1 VGEEGKVIVGII
13 NQEHETVSYRV
24 EVRINGMKSSEVGP
38 IVLEH
43 EEEWELEV
51 SFVPLVSGNNQKVE
65 FLLYKQ
71 GQTEACQSLH
81 LWVDVK
87 D

>member
-1 VGEEGKVIVGII
+1 MIVGII

-24 EVRINGMKSSEVGP
+24 EVRINGMKSNEVGP

-43 EEEWELEV
+43 EERELEV
-51 SFVPLVSGNNQKVE
+51 SFVPKVSGNNQKVE
-65 FLLYKQ
+65 FLLCKQ

-81 LWVDVK
+81 LWVEVK